1 MIEIIHSL
9 NLVKGG
15 LGMALGTILPK
26 FIVMNIP
33 VTVCTFSEAK
43 AGKFLHLLPI
53 DSLLLMTQ
61 EAINSDMFTTQSEPG
76 FTVVKPGGWFKCLEI
91 MA

>member
-1 MIEIIHSL
+1 
-9 NLVKGG
+9 
-15 LGMALGTILPK
+15 MALGTILPK

-61 EAINSDMFTTQSEPG
+61 EAINSGMFTAQGEPG
-76 FTVVKPGGWFKCLEI
+76 FVVVKHGGRLKCFEI
-91 MA
+91 VAG